1 MDFLKAY
8 KGYITLGVLA
18 IFAIMCISSYN
29 GMVNSQEEVE
39 ATWGKVET
47 EYQRRAN
54 LIPNLVETVKG
65 FAAHEKETL
74 EAVINA
80 RAKASA
86 INIDPTNMT
95 EEQLREFQKAQ
106 GELTQALGK
115 LMVVQEQYPQLKS
128 DTHFT
133 EIMVELEGSE
143 NRIARHILLFN
154 DAAKEYNSK
163 IRRFP
168 ASILASMFGFTKRPY
183 FEAEEGSEKAP
194 TVKF

>member
-29 GMVNSQEEVE
+29 GMVNSQE
-39 ATWGKVET
+39 AVET
-47 EYQRRAN
+47 AWGNVETYYQRRAN

-115 LMVVQEQYPQLKS
+115 LMVVQEQYPELKS

-133 EIMVELEGSE
+133 EMMVELEGSE
-143 NRIARHILLFN
+143 NRIAKHILRFN
-154 DAAKEYNSK
+154 NAAKEYNSK

>member
-133 EIMVELEGSE
+133 EMMVELEGSE

-168 ASILASMFGFTKRPY
+168 TSILASMFGFTKRPY
-183 FEAEEGSEKAP
+183 FEAEPESKVAP